1 MNKSKISSLLSDY
14 GMLLV
19 LFILCIVFT
28 LSTFKEQPAEGS
40 GAGEKLAAGV
50 HDQKEV
56 ILVVTQS
63 NSDSLLQEAF
73 SAGFK
78 DSGTKVNIVSVKSP
92 IEAKTAL
99 LELQKSVSKNTLLVC
114 SRQTGN
120 WTFYK
125 SIPHYSDSKIISPS
139 IESSSSFLSSGNLS
153 SLPGKTA
160 KTAIIAIGM
169 TMVIITAGI
178 DLSVGSLVALASV
191 VSTLLLRDLFGGSG
205 GVLNVLL
212 AFAAAIGLCGLIG
225 MLSGVLTT
233 AFKIPAFIVTL
244 AVMLIARGWA
254 QNLSANQTIK
264 VGVPDISWLGL
275 SNGGLYTILLMI
287 FLYVLAYIIMHKTV
301 LGRQIYAIGGNQEA
315 ARLSGVPVNKVL
327 IIVYTIAGIM
337 AGIAGIV
344 LTSELNSGSG
354 EYGETWELSV
364 IAAVVVGGTS
374 LMGGQGKILGTLIG
388 CAIIEVINNGM
399 NLMGIGSNT
408 QKIVLGLVILLAI
421 IIDKMKKGE
430 IAWISNISDNFKSK
444 DKKENIQCLSES
456 TAKVS

>member
-1 MNKSKISSLLSDY
+1 MKKGKISTLLSDY
-14 GMLLV
+14 GMIIV
-19 LFILCIVFT
+19 LCILCLVFALT
-28 LSTFKEQPAEGS
+28 TFKEQPAEGL
-40 GAGEKLAAGV
+40 GAGQNLALKV
-50 HDQKEV
+50 KEHKEAV
-56 ILVVTQS
+56 LVVTRS
-63 NSDSLLQEAF
+63 NSDSLLKEAF
-73 SAGFK
+73 TESLKG
-78 DSGTKVNIVSVKSP
+78 SGVNVTVIDAATP
-92 IEAKTAL
+92 IEAKNSLSAL
-99 LELQKSVSKNTLLVC
+99 KNKIPANTVIVC

-120 WTFYK
+120 WTFY
-125 SIPHYSDSKIISPS
+125 SSVEHFSSSNIIRPG
-139 IESSSSFLSSGNLS
+139 IETRSSFLSRGNLS

-191 VSTLLLRDLFGGSG
+191 VATLILRGAEGTFI
-205 GVLNVLL
+205 NILL
-212 AFAAAIGLCGLIG
+212 AFSAATVLCGLIG
-225 MLSGVLTT
+225 MLNGILTT
-233 AFKIPAFIVTL
+233 AFKVPAFIVTL
-244 AVMLIARGWA
+244 AMMLIIRGWA

-264 VGVPDISWLGL
+264 VGVPDIGWLGL
-275 SNGGLYTILLMI
+275 ASGGTFTILLMVI
-287 FLYVLAYIIMHKTV
+287 LYFLAYIVMHKTV

-327 IIVYTIAGIM
+327 ITVYTIAGLM
-337 AGIAGIV
+337 AGIAGII

-421 IIDKMKKGE
+421 IIDKIKKGE
-430 IAWISNISDNFKSK
+430 IAWINNTTRFLRPGKQN
-444 DKKENIQCLSES
+444 KENIQCLSES

>member
-1 MNKSKISSLLSDY
+1 MIKGKISSLLSDY
-14 GMLLV
+14 GMILV
-19 LFILCIVFT
+19 LLILCAVFALT
-28 LSTFKEQPAEGS
+28 TFSEQPAEGS
-40 GAGEKLAAGV
+40 GAGQNMAFKV
-50 HDQKEV
+50 KNQQEV
-56 ILVVTQS
+56 ILVVTES
-63 NSDSLLQEAF
+63 NSDTQLRESFEENLK
-73 SAGFK
+73 G
-78 DSGTKVNIVSVKSP
+78 SGIKLNIVAAKSP
-92 IEAKTAL
+92 IEAKQAL
-99 LELQKSVSKNTLLVC
+99 IELQDKVPANTLLIC

-125 SIPHYSDSKIISPS
+125 SIKHYELSEQLIPQ
-139 IESSSSFLSSGNLS
+139 IETKSSFLSSGNLK

-191 VSTLLLRDLFGGSG
+191 VSTLLLRGAEGTM
-205 GVLNVLL
+205 VNITL
-212 AFAAAIGLCGLIG
+212 AFAAGIGLCGLIG

-264 VGVPDISWLGL
+264 VGVPDIGWLGL
-275 SNGGLYTILLMI
+275 GNGGIYTIMLMVI
-287 FLYVLAYIIMHKTV
+287 LYAIAYIVMHKTV

-327 IIVYTIAGIM
+327 ITVYTIAGLM

-399 NLMGIGSNT
+399 NLMGISSNT

-430 IAWISNISDNFKSK
+430 IAWISNLKSNFKSSNRNK
-444 DKKENIQCLSES
+444 DDIQCLSES
-456 TAKVS
+456 TAKAS

>member
-1 MNKSKISSLLSDY
+1 MIKGKVSSLFADY
-14 GMLLV
+14 GMIIVLL
-19 LFILCIVFT
+19 ILCAVFALT
-28 LSTFKEQPAEGS
+28 TFREQPAEGA
-40 GAGEKLAAGV
+40 GAGQNLALKVKG
-50 HDQKEV
+50 QKEV
-56 ILVVTQS
+56 ILVVTES
-63 NSDSLLQEAF
+63 NSDSQLREAF
-73 SAGFK
+73 EENLKG
-78 DSGTKVNIVSVKSP
+78 SGVNTHIVSVQSP
-92 IEAKTAL
+92 IEAKKAL
-99 LELQKSVSKNTLLVC
+99 VDLLSKVPKNTLLVC

-120 WTFYK
+120 WTFY
-125 SIPHYSDSKIISPS
+125 SSMEHYSESEQLIPQ
-139 IESSSSFLSSGNLS
+139 IETKSSFLSSSNLS

-169 TMVIITAGI
+169 TMIIITAGI

-191 VSTLLLRDLFGGSG
+191 VCTLLLRGAEGTFM
-205 GVLNVLL
+205 NITL
-212 AFAAAIGLCGLIG
+212 AFTAAIVLCGLIG
-225 MLSGVLTT
+225 AFSGILTT
-233 AFKIPAFIVTL
+233 ALKIPAFIVTL

-254 QNLSANQTIK
+254 QNLSENQTIK

-275 SNGGLYTILLMI
+275 SNGGINTIILMVILYAI
-287 FLYVLAYIIMHKTV
+287 AYLIMHKTV

-327 IIVYTIAGIM
+327 IIVYTIGGLT

-354 EYGETWELSV
+354 DYGETWELSV

-408 QKIVLGLVILLAI
+408 QKVVLGIVILLAI
-421 IIDKMKKGE
+421 IVDKTKKGE
-430 IAWISNISDNFKSK
+430 IEWIRNMTDKFKSK
-444 DKKENIQCLSES
+444 DTNKDDIQCLSES
-456 TAKVS
+456 TVKAS

>member
-1 MNKSKISSLLSDY
+1 MIKGKISSLLSDY
-14 GMLLV
+14 GMILV
-19 LFILCIVFT
+19 LLILCAVFALT
-28 LSTFKEQPAEGS
+28 TFSEQPAEGS
-40 GAGEKLAAGV
+40 GAGQNMAFKV
-50 HDQKEV
+50 KNQQEV
-56 ILVVTQS
+56 ILVVTES
-63 NSDSLLQEAF
+63 NSDTQLREAF
-73 SAGFK
+73 EENLKG
-78 DSGTKVNIVSVKSP
+78 SGVKLNIVSAKSP
-92 IEAKTAL
+92 IEAKQAMIAL
-99 LELQKSVSKNTLLVC
+99 QDKVPANTLLIC

-125 SIPHYSDSKIISPS
+125 SLEHYASSEQLIPQ
-139 IESSSSFLSSGNLS
+139 IETKSSFLSSGNLK

-191 VSTLLLRDLFGGSG
+191 VSTLLLRGAEGTM
-205 GVLNVLL
+205 VNITL
-212 AFAAAIGLCGLIG
+212 AFAAGIGLCGLIG

-275 SNGGLYTILLMI
+275 GNGGIYTIMLMVI
-287 FLYVLAYIIMHKTV
+287 LYAIAYIIMHKTV

-327 IIVYTIAGIM
+327 ITVYTIAGLM

-430 IAWISNISDNFKSK
+430 IAWISNLKSNFKTSNRNK
-444 DKKENIQCLSES
+444 DDIQCLSES
-456 TAKVS
+456 TAKAS